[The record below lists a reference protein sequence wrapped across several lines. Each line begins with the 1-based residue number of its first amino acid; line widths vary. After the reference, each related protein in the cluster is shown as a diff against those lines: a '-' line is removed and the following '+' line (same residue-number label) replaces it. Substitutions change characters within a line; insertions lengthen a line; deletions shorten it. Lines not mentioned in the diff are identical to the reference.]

1 MYAMH
6 PLMTEPD
13 KCKGDIQL
21 PCLPVIQLNLF
32 FFYNVYSYG
41 PGQDCGTLALQYTEY
56 DIAKFT
62 PDNKQFDCFT
72 VNISPPVS
80 ELNQWIS
87 SKAGLFIDMQ

>member
-6 PLMTEPD
+6 PLMTKPD
-13 KCKGDIQL
+13 KCKGDIQF

-32 FFYNVYSYG
+32 FYSACSYG
-41 PGQDCGTLALQYTEY
+41 PGQDCGTSALRHTEY
-56 DIAKFT
+56 DIVKFT

-80 ELNQWIS
+80 ELNQSIS

>member
-6 PLMTEPD
+6 PLMTKPD

-32 FFYNVYSYG
+32 YSACSYRLRRIGIAVYY
-41 PGQDCGTLALQYTEY
+41 
-56 DIAKFT
+56 IAKFT

-80 ELNQWIS
+80 ELNKWIS
-87 SKAGLFIDMQ
+87 SKAGLFMNMQ

>member
-6 PLMTEPD
+6 PLRTKPD
-13 KCKGDIQL
+13 KCKEDIQL
-21 PCLPVIQLNLF
+21 PCLPVIQLNLL
-32 FFYNVYSYG
+32 YSARSYG
-41 PGQDCGTLALQYTEY
+41 LH

-80 ELNQWIS
+80 ELNQWINS
-87 SKAGLFIDMQ
+87 NAGLFMDMQ

>member
-1 MYAMH
+1 MLLWPRARLRH
-6 PLMTEPD
+6 I
-13 KCKGDIQL
+13 G
-21 PCLPVIQLNLF
+21 VA
-32 FFYNVYSYG
+32 V
-41 PGQDCGTLALQYTEY
+41 Y
-56 DIAKFT
+56 DIAKFA